1 MASPKK
7 TSLFRAPENEK
18 VLYPRRIIYTRG
30 KEKKRNK
37 QVILHQKA
45 SL

>member
-1 MASPKK
+1 MVSPKK

-30 KEKKRNK
+30 KEKRNK